1 MPAKRHDVKSSW
13 GARPGGGPEAYSK
26 WFPAGEIVVSLRV
39 RWGDVMLARELMN
52 TFVVEVKPTDSV
64 QLVAELMQRESVGV
78 VCVCDED
85 SLVDVEAAD
94 KVAHDAPQRRLVGV
108 GLSGR
113 QVAPGLTVDHQL
125 AETPVQ
131 QVMTREPLL
140 CRETDPMEEV
150 EETMTKHRVGRMPV
164 VDDEGVMK
172 GMITLAEIW
181 HRESPYAAAPISRSL
196 TERELRA
203 HTSGGHYLSSRP
215 AKSG

>member
-85 SLVDVEAAD
+85 GRPLGVITDRDIALRVCAGRLNVD
-94 KVAHDAPQRRLVGV
+94 
-108 GLSGR
+108 
-113 QVAPGLTVDHQL
+113 
-125 AETPVQ
+125 ETPVQ